1 MTPPSESVTLTAAQV
16 MALNRKLSEMRH
28 DVNNQLSLVV
38 GAAELIRCKPDT
50 TPRMLTTLA
59 AAPQKI
65 SDQIRQFSDEFEKTF
80 GIVRE

>member
-1 MTPPSESVTLTAAQV
+1 MPLPTESVTLTAAQV
-16 MALNRKLSEMRH
+16 LALNERLSELRH
-28 DVNNQLSLVV
+28 DINNQLSLVV